1 MDIEKRISSRMKC
14 IAGMVTPGKRVADIG
29 CDHAYT
35 SIYLIEKRKA
45 EGVIAMDVAEGPLR
59 SAKSNVIAFGL
70 EEKIE
75 TRLSDGM
82 TALNV
87 GETQAAIIAGMGG
100 LLVVDILRRG
110 LEKMEEGYELVL
122 SPQSEIPE
130 VRRFLRENGIRIVDE
145 QMMLEDGKYYN
156 IIKAIFDPQNATD
169 EGQDDTECVV
179 PADFRDHYGEKLIVK
194 KSPVLKKYLT
204 ERIEKLNGI
213 YCRLS
218 KETGDR
224 VVDRMAEV
232 SRECRDIEA
241 VLDLLK

>member
-14 IAGMVTPGKRVADIG
+14 IAGMVTPGKSVADIG

-35 SIYLIEKRKA
+35 SIYLIEKKLA
-45 EGVIAMDVAEGPLR
+45 EGVIAMDVAEGPLQ

-130 VRRFLRENGIRIVDE
+130 VRRFLRENGIQIVDE

-156 IIKAIFDPQNATD
+156 IIKAIFDPQHATD